1 MWGVVKNEIIAS
13 VSLLYFNAIAHPV
26 LVWSL
31 LCTCFCH
38 NDPVEGTMSSALLN
52 IDEKGV
58 GVGFRACVECSV
70 VFSMCVCFCFDVLCR
85 DHLRPLCG
93 HSAAILMMLFVA
105 MLCQFALRISDAT
118 DLFEQ

>member
-13 VSLLYFNAIAHPV
+13 VSLLYFNDIAHPV

-38 NDPVEGTMSSALLN
+38 NAAVEGTMLSALLK

-70 VFSMCVCFCFDVLCR
+70 VFFDLC
-85 DHLRPLCG
+85 LL
-93 HSAAILMMLFVA
+93 LFLFVV
-105 MLCQFALRISDAT
+105 DACEIASIF
-118 DLFEQ
+118 L